1 MMNKNHKSFICGL
14 KGKYL
19 SNQEKKFLTKH
30 KPWGVILFSR
40 NISSIKQTKNLTNS
54 IKKIFKNNNYP
65 ILIDEE
71 GGRVTRLK
79 KFIDSSLFSAKYFGD
94 LYKKN
99 NKKFEIYFSVYVK
112 QISYLLRSL
121 GININ
126 YEIQEKPEGI
136 AQALIIGKKFIK
148 ESNVTLILGD
158 NMFHGNYLID
168 QLQKSFKV
176 KKGATI
182 FAYPVSDPERYGV
195 VEFDSNGKAYKVEE
209 KPVNPRS
216 KFAITGLY
224 FYDSTAVAKAET
236 LKPSER
242 GELEITDLNNLY
254 MKDGELMV
262 EKMNRGMTWLDT
274 GTLDSLHEASS
285 YIRSLEKRQGLKI
298 GCPEEIAWR
307 MGFIDDNE
315 LSLLAENLLKS
326 GYGDYLK
333 SIIEEKRNL

>member
-1 MMNKNHKSFICGL
+1 MNKNHKSFICGL
-14 KGKYL
+14 KGKHL

-126 YEIQEKPEGI
+126 SVPVLDLRRSITHN
-136 AQALIIGKKFIK
+136 IIGDRSYSSNKKLVTKI
-148 ESNVTLILGD
+148 ESPL
-158 NMFHGNYLID
+158 
-168 QLQKSFKV
+168 
-176 KKGATI
+176 
-182 FAYPVSDPERYGV
+182 
-195 VEFDSNGKAYKVEE
+195 
-209 KPVNPRS
+209 
-216 KFAITGLY
+216 
-224 FYDSTAVAKAET
+224 
-236 LKPSER
+236 
-242 GELEITDLNNLY
+242 
-254 MKDGELMV
+254 
-262 EKMNRGMTWLDT
+262 
-274 GTLDSLHEASS
+274 
-285 YIRSLEKRQGLKI
+285 
-298 GCPEEIAWR
+298 
-307 MGFIDDNE
+307 
-315 LSLLAENLLKS
+315 
-326 GYGDYLK
+326 
-333 SIIEEKRNL
+333 